1 MHEEHVCVL
10 VLRDSQ
16 LNWRLVLK
24 NTLLQWCG
32 CCLALMLLAGGC
44 ANREQAERSA
54 SAKEIGSSPAT
65 TNYKGK
71 VAGFSKRA
79 QTIFLT
85 VGSGANAQTVRVK
98 FDDATK
104 GVDEIAE
111 GHFVTIDYELRG
123 DEAYATSIQ
132 QNKATLPEGVT
143 NIDTDELL
151 RLMQE
156 RAAFVLV
163 DPRPMDRYKQS
174 HLPGAVSISI
184 DLSEQQQSEL
194 LPKDKNTLLVFYD
207 GGHGRG
213 TAITSAAA
221 AKNKGFANVRV
232 YTTGRAAWME
242 ASLPTYSTREYVQNS
257 NVLLIDTRPK
267 KTSVAG
273 RIKGAYN
280 LSADAIN
287 ATLRDLPR
295 DAPIVLY
302 GDEAT
307 KALELLTNEGFTAVT
322 LLDGGYASWVEAGGK
337 VEKGPISTAKIKW
350 ERKLEKGE
358 VSLDDFRKAVSST
371 GKDVLLIDV
380 RGRDEIGKQPLIANA
395 INIPLDE
402 LPAQEATLPKDKM
415 LYLYCATGARAKM
428 AYNELVT
435 SGFKA
440 RFLRMNIKDLPAM

>member
-1 MHEEHVCVL
+1 
-10 VLRDSQ
+10 
-16 LNWRLVLK
+16 
-24 NTLLQWCG
+24 
-32 CCLALMLLAGGC
+32 MLLAGGC
-44 ANREQAERSA
+44 ASKEREERSA
-54 SAKEIGSSPAT
+54 SVKETGSSAAT

-71 VAGFSKRA
+71 VASFSKRA
-79 QTIFLT
+79 QTVFLT

-123 DEAYATSIQ
+123 NEAYATSIQ
-132 QNKATLPEGVT
+132 RNKATLPEGVT

-151 RLMQE
+151 RLMRE

-221 AKNKGFANVRV
+221 AKSKGFANVRV

-242 ASLPTYSTREYVQNS
+242 ASLPTYSTKEYVQS
-257 NVLLIDTRPK
+257 GNVLVIDTRPK
-267 KTSVAG
+267 QTSAAG

-280 LSADAIN
+280 LPVSNVN
-287 ATLRDLPR
+287 ASLRDLPR

-307 KALELLTNEGFTAVT
+307 KALEQLTDEGFTTVT
-322 LLDGGYASWVEAGGK
+322 LLDGGYAGWLTAGGK
-337 VEKGPISTAKIKW
+337 IEKGPIPTAKIKW

-358 VSLDDFRKAVSST
+358 VSLDDFRQAVT
-371 GKDVLLIDV
+371 GKKKDVLLIDV

-402 LPAQEATLPKDKM
+402 LPSQETTLPKDKM

-428 AYNELVT
+428 AYSELVT
-435 SGFKA
+435 SGFNVK
-440 RFLRMNIKDLPAM
+440 FLRMNLKDIPTM

>member
-1 MHEEHVCVL
+1 MN
-10 VLRDSQ
+10 D
-16 LNWRLVLK
+16 
-24 NTLLQWCG
+24 TLLQWAG

-44 ANREQAERSA
+44 ANKEQGEQSV
-54 SAKEIGSSPAT
+54 SVTDKVTSSSSTT

-71 VAGFSKRA
+71 VASFSKRA
-79 QTIFLT
+79 QAIFLT

-111 GHFVTIDYELRG
+111 GHFVTIDYELRDG
-123 DEAYATSIQ
+123 EAYATSVQ

-151 RLMQE
+151 RLIRE
-156 RAAFVLV
+156 RASFVLV

-184 DLSEQQQSEL
+184 DLSEQQQTEL
-194 LPKDKNTLLVFYD
+194 LPQDKNTLLVFYD

-232 YTTGRAAWME
+232 YTTGRAAWMD
-242 ASLPTYSTREYVQNS
+242 ASLPTYSTREYIQS
-257 NVLLIDTRPK
+257 GNVLVIDTRPK
-267 KTSVAG
+267 KTSAVG
-273 RIKGAYN
+273 RIKGAYT
-280 LSADAIN
+280 LSVDTIN

-307 KALELLTNEGFTAVT
+307 KALELLTDEGFTAVT
-322 LLDGGYASWVEAGGK
+322 LLDGGYASWVEAGSK
-337 VEKGPISTAKIKW
+337 IEKGPISTAKIKW
-350 ERKLEKGE
+350 ERKLETGE
-358 VSLDDFRKAVSST
+358 VSLDDFRKAVS
-371 GKDVLLIDV
+371 GKEKDILLIDV
-380 RGRDEIGKQPLIANA
+380 RGRDEIGKQPLITNA

-415 LYLYCATGARAKM
+415 MYLYCSTGARAKM
-428 AYNELVT
+428 AYNELANA
-435 SGFKA
+435 GFKA
-440 RFLRMNIKDLPAM
+440 KFLRMNIKDLSAR

>member
-1 MHEEHVCVL
+1 M
-10 VLRDSQ
+10 
-16 LNWRLVLK
+16 N

-44 ANREQAERSA
+44 ANREQGKRSA
-54 SAKEIGSSPAT
+54 PAKEIGSSPAT

-85 VGSGANAQTVRVK
+85 VGSGANTQTVRVK

-111 GHFVTIDYELRG
+111 GHFVSINYELRD
-123 DEAYATSIQ
+123 DEAYATSVQ

-151 RLMQE
+151 RLIRE
-156 RAAFVLV
+156 RASLVLV

-194 LPKDKNTLLVFYD
+194 LPKDNNTLLVFYD

-213 TAITSAAA
+213 TALTSAAA

-232 YTTGRAAWME
+232 YARGRAAWLE
-242 ASLPTYSTREYVQNS
+242 ASLPTYSSMEYIQSGNA
-257 NVLLIDTRPK
+257 LIIDTRSK
-267 KTSVAG
+267 QTSVAG

-287 ATLRDLPR
+287 STLRDLPR

-307 KALELLTNEGFTAVT
+307 KALELLTNEGFTAAT

-402 LPAQEATLPKDKM
+402 LPVQEATLPKDKM

-435 SGFKA
+435 S
-440 RFLRMNIKDLPAM
+440 